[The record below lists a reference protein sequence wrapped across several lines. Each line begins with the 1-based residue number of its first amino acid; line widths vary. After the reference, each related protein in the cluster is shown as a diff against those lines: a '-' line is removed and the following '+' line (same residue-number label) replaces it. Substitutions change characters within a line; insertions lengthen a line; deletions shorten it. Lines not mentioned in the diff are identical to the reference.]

1 MPAGNPVSTER
12 APRVLAARKLLRRAG
27 REQAGRFLAEG
38 AQAVEAAVAAAADG
52 GSRTR
57 VHEIFIS
64 EARAQRYHRLRV
76 AAEEAGIP
84 VWTVT
89 DRAAASLSET
99 VTPQGLVAVCALPE
113 VTLEEALA
121 GSPRLVVVL
130 VEAAD
135 PGNVG
140 TVIRVA
146 DAAGA
151 DAMVLAGDVV
161 DPYNGKCV
169 RGSAGSVFH
178 LPLARVRDVTAV
190 LASCRRVGLWL
201 LAATASGELDLDD
214 ADTILAEPSA
224 WLFGNETHGL
234 PAEVA
239 AVADHRI
246 AIPIHGRAESLN
258 LATAAAVCVYATAR
272 AQRRCPGPTVT
283 LG

>member
-1 MPAGNPVSTER
+1 VNGRRRSGSSR
-12 APRVLAARKLLRRAG
+12 APKRKERIDLDDVIYGVHAVEEALSAAEPLRRLYVGDERKRDPALRRLLDDARALG
-27 REQAGRFLAEG
+27 VPVRYE
-38 AQAVEAAVAAAADG
+38 
-52 GSRTR
+52 SRT
-57 VHEIFIS
+57 FFS
-64 EARAQRYHRLRV
+64 QFPYRAHQSVV
-76 AAEEAGIP
+76 AYGVP
-84 VWTVT
+84 Y
-89 DRAAASLSET
+89 DY
-99 VTPQGLVAVCALPE
+99 

-121 GSPRLVVVL
+121 GSPRLVGVL

-140 TVIRVA
+140 TEIRVA

-151 DAMVLAGDVV
+151 DAVVLAGDVV